1 MPSHASQGLLL
12 LLACLVAAAIAA
24 AGHDDAGGAAD
35 DGAVRGVPVLRRRR
49 VALQRRLREPPA
61 AGTGTGP
68 LLPPSSS
75 CSIVVVRR
83 NGCWLVLHL
92 LCYLAVNQKRV
103 LQIDELASFSDSPAP
118 SVTRVLYSDKDV
130 QARSYIKGIMNQLG
144 LSVRE
149 DAVGNIFGRWEGSEP
164 GLGAVAT
171 GSHVD
176 AIPFSGKYDGVV
188 GVLGALEAISMLKRS
203 GFQPKK
209 SLEVI
214 MFTSEEPTRFGISC
228 LGSRLMAGIEELAQ
242 SLRKVVDNHNVSILE
257 AAGSA
262 GYKMLPEDLHSIPIG
277 VVTAIAAPAS
287 IKVEF
292 EGNGGHAGAVLMP
305 ARNDAG
311 LAAAELA
318 LAVEKHVLDSGS
330 VDTVGTV
337 GILQL
342 HPGAIN
348 SIPNVRDIDEKR
360 RNDVIE
366 KVRQSATE
374 ISKKRGVKL
383 SEFKIINQ
391 DPPALSDKSV
401 IDAMEFAAKQLSL
414 EYKQMISRAYHDSL
428 FMARISPMGMIF
440 IPCYKEHGPS
450 KNSKLPH
457 KSERLKNVFSMAGYS
472 HKPEEY
478 ASPEDMSNGV
488 KVLALTMAKLS
499 LE

>member
-1 MPSHASQGLLL
+1 MPPTHVSRLLL
-12 LLACLVAAAIAA
+12 LLACLVAASDA
-24 AGHDDAGGAAD
+24 AGHDDAAARRTMEAFAGFPSTD
-35 DGAVRGVPVLRRRR
+35 DGESPFSVDSEG
-49 VALQRRLREPPA
+49 LQR
-61 AGTGTGP
+61 
-68 LLPPSSS
+68 
-75 CSIVVVRR
+75 
-83 NGCWLVLHL
+83 
-92 LCYLAVNQKRV
+92 
-103 LQIDELASFSDSPAP
+103 QIDELASFSDSPAP

-130 QARSYIKGIMNQLG
+130 QARRYIKGIMNQLG

-149 DAVGNIFGRWEGSEP
+149 DAVGNIFGRWEGSES

-242 SLRKVVDNHNVSILE
+242 SLIKVVDNQNVSFLE
-257 AAGSA
+257 AASSA
-262 GYKMLPEDLHSIPIG
+262 GYKMHPEDLHSVFLKKDDYSAFIELHIEQGPILEKEGIPIG
-277 VVTAIAAPAS
+277 IVTAIAAPAS

-330 VDTVGTV
+330 IDTVGTV

-348 SIPNVRDIDEKR
+348 SIPSKSHIEIGRILFPSKQDVIFDRNMAIFQQTRNFLHTDVRDIDEKR

-366 KVRQSATE
+366 KVRQSAAE
-374 ISKKRGVKL
+374 ISKKRGVVL
-383 SEFKIINQ
+383 SEFQIINQ
-391 DPPALSDKSV
+391 DPPAQSDKSV
-401 IDAMEFAAKQLSL
+401 IDAMEFAVKQLNL
-414 EYKQMISRAYHDSL
+414 EYKLMISRAYHDSL

-440 IPCYKEHGPS
+440 IPCYK
-450 KNSKLPH
+450 
-457 KSERLKNVFSMAGYS
+457 GYS

-478 ASPEDMSNGV
+478 ASPEDMANGV
-488 KVLALTMAKLS
+488 KVLALAMAKLS